1 MLKSYKFKL
10 DVRGVKEQGF
20 LVPLEYENNLP
31 INVNRIFYIY
41 NVPKNSKRGA
51 HAYKNTKQVLI
62 CISGSIN
69 RSCFDGKNKTEY
81 ELNSPDQELYMSP
94 NIWRETYN
102 HSSNAVVLVLSSLEY
117 DENDYIRDYDEFMEV
132 IKCI

>member
-1 MLKSYKFKL
+1 
-10 DVRGVKEQGF
+10 
-20 LVPLEYENNLP
+20 
-31 INVNRIFYIY
+31 
-41 NVPKNSKRGA
+41 
-51 HAYKNTKQVLI
+51 
-62 CISGSIN
+62 
-69 RSCFDGKNKTEY
+69 
-81 ELNSPDQELYMSP
+81 MSP